1 METFTVRDLRERT
14 GELIRDAEAG
24 KLSVITK
31 HGTPVFVAVPFDEI
45 LLQEGV
51 GVALAIKLFDE
62 EHISLSRAARM
73 AGRSA
78 SEMIDLLG
86 KHGIPV
92 IRTTPEDLERELADF
107 G

>member
-14 GELIRDAEAG
+14 GELIRGAEAG

-31 HGTPVFVAVPFDEI
+31 HGTPVFVAVPFDET
-45 LLQEGV
+45 LLREGV
-51 GVALAIKLFDE
+51 AVALAIRLFDE

-73 AGRSA
+73 AGCSV

-86 KHGIPV
+86 KHGISV
-92 IRTTPEDLERELADF
+92 IRTTPEELEQELADF

>member
-31 HGTPVFVAVPFDEI
+31 HGTPVFVAVPFDDT

-51 GVALAIKLFDE
+51 GVALAIRLFDE

-73 AGRSA
+73 ANRTVSG
-78 SEMIDLLG
+78 MIDLLG

-92 IRTTPEDLERELADF
+92 IRTTEKDLEQELADF
-107 G
+107 S

>member
-14 GELIRDAEAG
+14 GELIRGAEAG

-31 HGTPVFVAVPFDEI
+31 HGTPVFVAVPFDDV
-45 LLQEGV
+45 LLKEGV
-51 GVALAIKLFDE
+51 AVALAVHLFDE
-62 EHISLSRAARM
+62 ERISLSRAARM
-73 AGRSA
+73 AGCSV

-86 KHGIPV
+86 KYGISV
-92 IRTTPEDLERELADF
+92 IRVTPEELEQELADF